1 MGRWFWSLFFLCVPV
16 GAVALYALCGR
27 VSPLQTATLPAN
39 YTATGETIDHL
50 YWLIHYLSAAI
61 LLGTGCLLAWSI
73 WRFGGSRPQRARHVH
88 GNLAL
93 EIVWTLI
100 PAGILVWLA
109 FYQMEAWAENKI
121 LRPQIEVDGVLVDQP
136 PLARITAKQFGWEVL
151 YAGPDGK
158 LDSRD
163 DLFVENELYLPVG
176 ENVVLE
182 LRSRDVIHSFFVPEL
197 RVKQD
202 VVPGLTQACWF
213 RIESA
218 AQGKRLDIVCAEL
231 CGWGHY
237 KMNALLYPVSRG
249 QFEAK
254 LADDAA
260 ARLRVAAD
268 PTE

>member
-1 MGRWFWSLFFLCVPV
+1 MGRWFWSLVFLCVPL
-16 GAVALYALCGR
+16 GAVAVYAACGR
-27 VSPLQTATLPAN
+27 LPPLQTATLPAV
-39 YTATGETIDHL
+39 YSEAGQTIDHL

-73 WRFGGSRPQRARHVH
+73 FRFSGSNRAPARHVH

-93 EIVWTLI
+93 EVIWTLI
-100 PAGILVWLA
+100 PAAILIWLA
-109 FYQMEAWAENKI
+109 LYQMEAWAENK
-121 LRPQIEVDGVLVDQP
+121 LNRPQVVVNGARVDQP

-163 DLFVENELYLPVG
+163 DLYVENELYLPVG

-202 VVPGLTQACWF
+202 VVPGLTQALWF
-213 RIESA
+213 RIEPSA
-218 AQGKRLDIVCAEL
+218 IGRRLDLVCAEL

-237 KMNALLYPVSRG
+237 KMNALLFPVSR
-249 QFEAK
+249 QAFDAK
-254 LADDAA
+254 LAEYAA
-260 ARLRVAAD
+260 ARMRV
-268 PTE
+268 TE